1 MIALGGTTCSKDNQ
15 SARRQN
21 GEDPMVNHLFLLEG
35 LLLEDGESAATSIS
49 GSFRSYSTRF
59 DFPRL
64 FDGFHI

>member
-35 LLLEDGESAATSIS
+35 LLLES